1 MFWNKKKY
9 TNSYS
14 TVSVN
19 GKTVRV
25 RGNSISIIN
34 DQIIVDGKPL
44 EEALD
49 QPNITVIVEGDC
61 RSLNA
66 CGNVEVKGNAHNI
79 DCRGSCH
86 VEGNV
91 TGNVNASGSVT
102 CGDVGGAID
111 ACTAYSHKVNVV
123 IVEE

>member
-9 TNSYS
+9 ANGYS

-66 CGNVEVKGNAHNI
+66 CGNVEVKGN
-79 DCRGSCH
+79 
-86 VEGNV
+86 V

-102 CGDVGGAID
+102 CGDVGGDID
-111 ACTAYSHKVNVV
+111 ASGSVRCTRK
-123 IVEE
+123 

>member
-1 MFWNKKKY
+1 MFWNKRRY
-9 TNSYS
+9 ADGYS
-14 TVSVN
+14 TVTVN
-19 GKTVRV
+19 GKTIRV
-25 RGNSISIIN
+25 KGNSISIIN
-34 DQIIVDGKPL
+34 DQIIVDGRPV

-79 DCRGSCH
+79 DCRGGCR
-86 VEGNV
+86 VEGDV

-102 CGDVGGAID
+102 CGDVGGDINASGSVR
-111 ACTAYSHKVNVV
+111 CTRK
-123 IVEE
+123 

>member
-1 MFWNKKKY
+1 MFRNKKRY
-9 TNSYS
+9 ANSYS
-14 TVSVN
+14 TVTVN

-25 RGNSISIIN
+25 KGNSISIIN

-49 QPNITVIVEGDC
+49 RPNITVIVEGDC

-66 CGNVEVKGNAHNI
+66 CGNVEVKGNAHTV
-79 DCRGSCH
+79 DCRGSCR

-91 TGNVNASGSVT
+91 TGSISASGSVT
-102 CGDVGGAID
+102 CGDVGGDINASGSVR
-111 ACTAYSHKVNVV
+111 CTRK
-123 IVEE
+123 